1 MRSVRLI
8 LLAASLAASG
18 CFAYIPSSPQEV
30 APGQPLRLRL
40 SAEAAARYQDL
51 RLANSRLLEG
61 TLVSRS
67 ASELMVEASVGVNDA
82 TRDSRALV
90 QQVSVP
96 LSGILE
102 VELKRLDGFKT
113 GLLVAG
119 GGALLTVAIIKGG
132 GGSGSKHNPPDDT
145 PDARRIPLIRFSL
158 PLGGR

>member
-1 MRSVRLI
+1 MRAVRLL

-18 CFAYIPSSPQEV
+18 CFTYIPSSPQEV
-30 APGQPLRLRL
+30 APGESLRLRL
-40 SAEAAARYQDL
+40 SAEEAARYQDL
-51 RLANSRLLEG
+51 RLANPRLLEG

-67 ASELMVEASVGVNDA
+67 ATELMVEASVGVNDA
-82 TRDSRALV
+82 TRGTRALV

-119 GGALLTVAIIKGG
+119 GGALLTAVIIRSG
-132 GGSGSKHNPPDDT
+132 GGSGSEDDPGTDT

-158 PLGGR
+158 PLGRR

>member
-1 MRSVRLI
+1 MRSVRLL

-18 CFAYIPSSPQEV
+18 CFTYIPSSPQEV

-40 SAEAAARYQDL
+40 SAEEAARYQDL
-51 RLANSRLLEG
+51 RLANPRLLEG

-82 TRDSRALV
+82 TRGSRALV

-119 GGALLTVAIIKGG
+119 GGALLTAVIIRS
-132 GGSGSKHNPPDDT
+132 GSGSGSEDTPPDDT